1 MAGPSSGLNRG
12 QNLLEVWEGER
23 FEQLKSMFPDVCP
36 EHLLSR
42 VQGISAAKERVGEE
56 VTGAD
61 NKSFEQLVENL
72 WNTSKSL
79 PTRKEYESRRKE
91 QPEVDNWAGAMTA
104 ARFLQL
110 YPDLKEHFIGEARN
124 KVVMVP
130 GYSEHALADLVLRFP
145 YQAKNIVS
153 SALNRFKLYISTAM
167 HLQRQP
173 DSRNFT

>member
-1 MAGPSSGLNRG
+1 M
-12 QNLLEVWEGER
+12 
-23 FEQLKSMFPDVCP
+23 
-36 EHLLSR
+36 
-42 VQGISAAKERVGEE
+42 
-56 VTGAD
+56 
-61 NKSFEQLVENL
+61 

-91 QPEVDNWAGAMTA
+91 QLEVENWAGAMTA

-110 YPDLKEHFIGEARN
+110 YPDPKEHFTGETRI
-124 KVVMVP
+124 KVVTVP
-130 GYSEHALADLVLRFP
+130 EYSEHALADLLLRFP
-145 YQAKNIVS
+145 YQPKNRVS